1 MRRYSNYHTHT
12 TFCDGNNTPEE
23 MVLAAI
29 EAGCPS
35 LGFSGHSYT
44 PFDPG
49 YCMMP
54 EDLPAYRDEILRLRE
69 KYRNKIR
76 ILLGL
81 ELDYFSEKPKEDF
94 DYIIGSVHYVK
105 KNGEYLS
112 VDHSMDTQIR
122 QVEEYYGGDFYAF
135 AEDYYTLVADV
146 KRKTGCDIVGHFD
159 LVTKFHETKPL
170 FDEKNPR
177 YRTAA
182 ERALKV
188 LLDQG
193 ALLEINTGAISRG
206 YRTTPYPA
214 AFLLEEMGRRGAKA
228 VLSADCH
235 STGGICCAFEKAA
248 ELAERCGVKLTEPD
262 RLA

>member
-12 TFCDGNNTPEE
+12 TFCDGTNTPEE

-44 PFDPG
+44 AFDLG
-49 YCMMP
+49 YCMTP
-54 EDLPAYRDEILRLRE
+54 ENLPEYRAEVLRLKE
-69 KYRNKIR
+69 KYRDKIH

-105 KNGEYLS
+105 KDGVYLS
-112 VDHSMDTQIR
+112 VDHSRENQIHC
-122 QVEEYYGGDFYAF
+122 VEEHYDGDFYAF
-135 AEDYYTLVADV
+135 AEDYYALVADV

-159 LVTKFHETKPL
+159 LVTKFNEKQPL
-170 FDEKNPR
+170 FDENHPR
-177 YRTAA
+177 YRAAA
-182 ERALKV
+182 EGALNT
-188 LLDQG
+188 LLDQN
-193 ALLEINTGAISRG
+193 ARLEINTGAISRG

-214 AFLLEEMGRRGAKA
+214 PFLLEEMGRRGAKA

-235 STGGICCAFEKAA
+235 SVGGICCAFDEAA
-248 ELAERCGVKLTEPD
+248 ELAERCGVGLTT
-262 RLA
+262 L